1 MFKLSIIGKINMKSY
16 QIPSFAIAAGA
27 LAILNACGGGGS
39 SAMADATTLLST
51 TNLFLAGLGTTSGLN
66 STTAND
72 LFDSKYLDMG
82 VKKADV
88 LATLSANATALPANP
103 DLTLFPA
110 AQISNAT
117 FSNCDSDAVCTM
129 MATYTNSDIDVTAVD
144 ITTKVKIV
152 SGILYLYGDQSATS
166 SI

>member
-1 MFKLSIIGKINMKSY
+1 MTFYRIR
-16 QIPSFAIAAGA
+16 PFAVAASVA
-27 LAILNACGGGGS
+27 AIVGACGGGSS
-39 SAMADATTLLST
+39 SATADASTLLST
-51 TNLFLAGLGTTSGLN
+51 TNLFLAGLGTASGLS

-72 LFDSKYLDMG
+72 LFDAKYLDMG

-88 LATLSANATALPANP
+88 LAALSANAQALPAND
-103 DLTLFPA
+103 DLSLFPA

-117 FSNCDSDAVCTM
+117 FTNCTSDAVCTM
-129 MATYTNSDIDVTAVD
+129 MATYTNSDIDVTTVD

-152 SGILYLYGDQSATS
+152 SGVLYLYGDQSATS

>member
-1 MFKLSIIGKINMKSY
+1 MKSY
-16 QIPSFAIAAGA
+16 RIPFFAIAAGA
-27 LAILNACGGGGS
+27 LTILNACGGGS
-39 SAMADATTLLST
+39 SSPTADATTLLST

-66 STTAND
+66 STTSND
-72 LFDSKYLDMG
+72 LFDAKYLDMG

-88 LATLSANATALPANP
+88 LASLSANATALPENP
-103 DLTLFPA
+103 DLSLFPA

-117 FSNCDSDAVCTM
+117 FTNCSSDAVCTM
-129 MATYTNSDIDVTAVD
+129 TATFTNSDIDVTAVD
-144 ITTKVKIV
+144 ISTKVKLV